1 MNFTDNTFSRYDPT
15 LHTITVTRCSPDMA
29 VQTLQP
35 VQQRPTYANAH
46 RVSDHINS
54 ADTLSVS
61 ELKTLLV
68 LLVISGP
75 TPPPP
80 PQHC

>member
-1 MNFTDNTFSRYDPT
+1 MNFTDNTFSRYDLT

-35 VQQRPTYANAH
+35 AQQRPTCANA
-46 RVSDHINS
+46 VSDHINS

>member
-1 MNFTDNTFSRYDPT
+1 MNFTDNTFSRYDLT

-35 VQQRPTYANAH
+35 AQQRPTYANA
-46 RVSDHINS
+46 VSDHINS

-61 ELKTLLV
+61 LN
-68 LLVISGP
+68 
-75 TPPPP
+75 
-80 PQHC
+80 